1 MLMVY
6 GLLAFFD
13 LLKYLN
19 HFLDFYSFYYK
30 NSKIGYMFTNIKPD
44 GIFMEYYK
52 NDIQKF
58 WDEIDQLI
66 LNPKLFDTYLN

>member
-1 MLMVY
+1 
-6 GLLAFFD
+6 
-13 LLKYLN
+13 
-19 HFLDFYSFYYK
+19 
-30 NSKIGYMFTNIKPD
+30 MFTNIKPD